1 MKPLLFTLLTVSL
14 LPAQPLVELGLS
26 EAVRSALA
34 RHPEVA
40 LERQSQQ
47 QAGRDVNAAR
57 AAFDPVWKT
66 QLSLEDNQTP
76 TSSVLEGPNGRLRLR
91 NWSHTHT
98 LSQLLP
104 WQGIRWEAGWTQIR
118 SSTNNPFFSLNPFNR
133 SSLLGNLRIPLL
145 QGRRRDEF
153 RTELHLRRKQAELAA
168 TEVEARLIALAARTE
183 SAYFDLLAAQQNLAA
198 AERLALTAERAEQA
212 TTRLIEAGQLPAAD
226 RSGAAAK
233 VAESRDAALAAQGRL
248 RLAEESLKELIAQD
262 LLDPLWRAR
271 FKIQPPPLTLPPE
284 AEDTLA
290 RQALTRRLEL
300 RAMAPRKDIAN
311 AQLALANDLKK
322 PRLDLT
328 GSLTAQGLA
337 GRDVP
342 QDQSFFPIPPLPRS
356 FIGGSGA
363 AASQAAR
370 LVYPTWQVGLQW
382 ELPIGNRAAESRA
395 GRAAVEVARVETERT
410 RLERL
415 VWRDVRQALALAQNT
430 AARVEEAER
439 AAHFAAERLESELRL
454 LEGGKSNNLN
464 VNSRQAE
471 VAGAEQRLIA
481 VRREQW
487 QAATDLRR
495 AVGETLEAH
504 SVRLD

>member
-1 MKPLLFTLLTVSL
+1 MKPLLFTLLTVGL

-40 LERQSQQ
+40 LERQAQQ

-104 WQGIRWEAGWTQIR
+104 WQGIRWEAGWTQVR

-133 SSLLGNLRIPLL
+133 SSLIGNLRIPLL

-153 RTELHLRRKQAELAA
+153 RTELHLRRKQTELAA

-198 AERLALTAERAEQA
+198 AERLVLTAERAEQA

-233 VAESRDAALAAQGRL
+233 VAETRDAALAAQGRL
-248 RLAEESLKELIAQD
+248 RLAEENLKELIAQD

-271 FKIQPPPLTLPPE
+271 FKIQPPTLTLPADDE
-284 AEDTLA
+284 ALT
-290 RQALTRRLEL
+290 RGALTRRLEL
-300 RAMAPRKDIAN
+300 RAMAPRKDIAT
-311 AQLALANDLKK
+311 AQLALANELKK

-342 QDQSFFPIPPLPRS
+342 QDQSFFPIPPLPPS
-356 FIGGSGA
+356 FIGGTGA

-395 GRAAVEVARVETERT
+395 GRAAVEVTRVETERL

-415 VWRDVRQALALAQNT
+415 VWRDVRQAVALAQNT

-439 AAHFAAERLESELRL
+439 AARFAAERLESELRL

-504 SVRLD
+504 AVRLD